1 MNGFC
6 SKIFREVIIQPL
18 SLYMYKPDLDTPIDL
33 LSEVIDIPCM
43 YTSNYLD
50 EPCLRFSYNGDTNMC
65 LREEIIRAV
74 TPRPRA

>member
-6 SKIFREVIIQPL
+6 GKVFREVIIKPL
-18 SLYMYKPDLDTPIDL
+18 SIYKYNPDTPIDFNFD
-33 LSEVIDIPCM
+33 EVIDIPCLF
-43 YTSNYLD
+43 TSLYSD

-65 LREEIIRAV
+65 LREEMIRAV